1 MTYIETKLKR
11 EIVIDSIITIHY
23 FEYMRDFVFRGESHD
38 FWEFMYVDKGSVI
51 VQGGEHQFTL
61 HAGDII
67 FHEPN
72 EFHAIRSVGNSSP
85 NLVAVSFVSH
95 SPAMGEFRGKKMTLN
110 MEERERVRIGG
121 VMEVLSFD
129 EDGIMMETTCGLLL
143 LKGAGMHIGKLDLEA
158 GDVVVDGSIDSMTYS
173 DGTLAEKHSILGRLF
188 R

>member
-1 MTYIETKLKR
+1 MLWITLFSGKIGIFGGMCSLMTYIETKLKR
-11 EIVIDSIITIHY
+11 EIVIDSIIMIHY

-110 MEERERVRIGG
+110 MEERTLVSHILDTARK
-121 VMEVLSFD
+121 VLSTPMNIPSVEQVKLRAD
-129 EDGIMMETTCGLLL
+129 TPIGSQQMILLY
-143 LKGAGMHIGKLDLEA
+143 LERF
-158 GDVVVDGSIDSMTYS
+158 SC
-173 DGTLAEKHSILGRLF
+173 HSTSK
-188 R
+188 